1 MNHGTVD
8 IFRRELDKINISDFY
23 GLISPGLTCY
33 LNCILQVLF
42 MTEEFRARIKRCN
55 DDATALDKR
64 MKCLFT
70 ALEKNQAR
78 THDIA
83 RILGIA
89 DVYEQ
94 RDAAE
99 YFEKMLCLMNP
110 HASKIFKGG
119 LEHTT
124 TCCTCKSR
132 NNALGFFWILPLS
145 IKDPYGTYIVEK
157 GFEDY
162 FRKEKVSGENKI
174 YCGTCDEKQDAIVM
188 CEMTQPPEI
197 LTLLLKR
204 FHYNSYLQGNVKVD
218 CEAQVPL
225 VLHIKD
231 CTYDLY
237 ALVKHYGQLTGGHYV
252 ALIYSSQT
260 KEWYSFNDETVRL
273 ERKYMLKKTY
283 LRSRSSYLL
292 MYKKRSRNPEN
303 RNTRDDDAE
312 VEEKSSNKLLERNYQ
327 RQNTLKTSESKVHTV
342 APLPSKSHPQSPE
355 TRRRRRT
362 HTLHC
367 RLPNTAPGKTG
378 SAADSQRSPWR

>member
-1 MNHGTVD
+1 MKGV
-8 IFRRELDKINISDFY
+8 FERRELALRWNTSERVEACVVDRCSLIISLIHNQFGSDQSRTHPLDKINISDFY

-312 VEEKSSNKLLERNYQ
+312 VEEKSDEEAEKDPHTALQTPKHSTRENRERS
-327 RQNTLKTSESKVHTV
+327 RQSEV
-342 APLPSKSHPQSPE
+342 AME
-355 TRRRRRT
+355 MI
-362 HTLHC
+362 
-367 RLPNTAPGKTG
+367 
-378 SAADSQRSPWR
+378 